1 MNVEAVVERK
11 RKTRTGRG
19 FSREELKQVGLSF
32 KQALKLR
39 IPIDVRRR
47 SSHKRNVEILKMYLK
62 GDSEKA

>member
-1 MNVEAVVERK
+1 MNVEAVVKRK

-47 SSHKRNVEILKMYLK
+47 SSHKRNVEALKMYLK

>member
-47 SSHKRNVEILKMYLK
+47 SSHKRNVEALKMYLK